1 MQDTELVVTAIL
13 CFASGG
19 VNISTKNSYPVS
31 VGMSVLV
38 RGQSFIIPNF
48 FEGGLLCLRD

>member
-19 VNISTKNSYPVS
+19 VNISTINSYHGS
-31 VGMSVLV
+31 AGMSVLV
-38 RGQSFIIPNF
+38 RGQSFIIPYF

>member
-1 MQDTELVVTAIL
+1 MQGTEFVVKATV
-13 CFASGG
+13 CFAKGG

-31 VGMSVLV
+31 AGMSVLV

-48 FEGGLLCLRD
+48 FEGGLLCLRN